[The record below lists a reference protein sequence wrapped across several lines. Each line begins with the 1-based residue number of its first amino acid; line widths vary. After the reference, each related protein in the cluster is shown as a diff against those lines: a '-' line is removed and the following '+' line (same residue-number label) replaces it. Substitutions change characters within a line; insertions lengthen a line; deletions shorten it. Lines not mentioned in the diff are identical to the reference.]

1 MLVRQVKIDK
11 VRSCVRDQLSDLVSD
26 GEERGFLKIQKA
38 FDESF
43 NALLQDKFQVLNR
56 GILVSSG
63 LFSGESIET
72 AKLVGYLD
80 EPSQGYL

>member
-11 VRSCVRDQLSDLVSD
+11 VRSCVREQLSDLVSD

-43 NALLQDKFQVLNR
+43 NALLHEKFQVVNQGLM
-56 GILVSSG
+56 VSSC
-63 LFSGESIET
+63 LFSGECIET

-80 EPSQGYL
+80 